1 MDNKLFRRVIVACGC
16 TAALTIAAACDNSN
30 SQQRSSSSSA
40 PGATAA
46 PAEKSASD
54 NQPVTLTGCLMRGDG
69 RNDFILTKAN
79 QPVGTSGAS
88 SEPVGIPERTRE
100 AAERS
105 YRLDGDNDQLN
116 ALIGHR
122 VRVSG
127 TIKDRGDLTASPD
140 TSASSPRGTS
150 GEAGKNQEISESDLA
165 KVDVKSVDSVADS
178 CNGANPDAA
187 KHPAKSKPSRR

>member
-16 TAALTIAAACDNSN
+16 TAALTFAAACDNSS

-40 PGATAA
+40 PAAA
-46 PAEKSASD
+46 PADKSVSD

-69 RNDFILTKAN
+69 RNDFILTKAD

-88 SEPVGIPERTRE
+88 SEPGGSIPERTRE

-116 ALIGHR
+116 ALVGHR

-127 TIKDRGDLTASPD
+127 TIKDRGALAASPD

-150 GEAGKNQEISESDLA
+150 GEAGKNKGISESDLA
-165 KVDVKSVDSVADS
+165 KVDVNSVDSVADS

-187 KHPAKSKPSRR
+187 KQPAKSKPSRR